1 MTTRCRASHTSCGAT
16 TSGPR
21 RRCTSSCNGSGHPT
35 PTYHHHDLIRDEAG
49 RRLAKIDGS
58 RALSA
63 YRDAG
68 LSPADV
74 MALIGWDA
82 SASAPSRTAV

>member
-1 MTTRCRASHTSCGAT
+1 MRGDDLWTAT
-16 TSGPR
+16 PLHVLLQWLGR
-21 RRCTSSCNGSGHPT
+21 HPT